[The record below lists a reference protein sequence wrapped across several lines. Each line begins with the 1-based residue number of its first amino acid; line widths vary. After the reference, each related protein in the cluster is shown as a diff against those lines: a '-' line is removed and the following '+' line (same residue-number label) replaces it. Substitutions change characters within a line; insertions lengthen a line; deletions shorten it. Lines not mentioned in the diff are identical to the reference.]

1 MAPSHSRALA
11 CVASAGWTGGN
22 EICHLVAVTSD
33 CRLDATRVMSLT
45 HAPDAPAA
53 VDRPAAPS
61 VAAQPG
67 KASLVESEV
76 AQGESSA
83 DGWMPGPSVKQMD
96 APAERETGITTTASG
111 ASREGTPGRRVVG
124 VGEHVTLTSADAAR
138 WTATDVGKG
147 AAKGGQ
153 GGTYHWVA
161 PARAGA
167 VTIQAAGKQPNSKP
181 ESVTFEVVEPYDVEF
196 QYVDDAAP
204 KDGAPY
210 GAGVYMKVNFLPH
223 TVSWEAVEWLEISG
237 GPSNKQ
243 GVFSRIDDKLMMH
256 NAKAQSFPEPI
267 AHDTAAFGLQRL
279 PDDIAQGG
287 SYQWVIP
294 NHFRVGKT
302 GETKHFVDTVQ
313 TMTLLS
319 TPLEGYAVVSKKG
332 QSTTQINSKTMGP
345 NGKEL
350 PRKIEQAVEEQP
362 AKGEASGL
370 VAGGEAA
377 IAIGEGGAKAAPA
390 QLVRPTLE
398 IPAEIKVK
406 LFEREVPNTP
416 FKFEGELSTEVKAKV
431 ETTGTAAA
439 DKQQGAGVKGG
450 PGLEVDL
457 NERKVKV
464 ITKTRV
470 EKEMNLLNLKFLGLA
485 EQKRSKDGV
494 EILVGFE
501 KNGTVLGAPFTVK
514 ITTGGAVG
522 KKNEIELFGVE
533 GGIDLPAE
541 LNVLQLPKNP
551 YCTGV
556 VDWTMIKVKAALKA
570 DMKSVVRWL
579 IEKGAMGAE
588 AALPAMLTAAGAIG
602 GPLVFSWLAVSAFA
616 DMENLDN
623 PVSDLAT
630 QGAVACK
637 RLPEF
642 LQMAKSTNRVETT
655 FVGELQKIVQQGA
668 DAIGMDPHWVLE
680 GLRHNR
686 DSQAQ
691 LRAAMLAS
699 TKASCIAQG
708 LKMADEYYE
717 SKWISILSKQHYRER
732 AQKIVETRFGLVEGA
747 GWS

>member
-1 MAPSHSRALA
+1 MSVMHETKGT
-11 CVASAGWTGGN
+11 VGAG
-22 EICHLVAVTSD
+22 
-33 CRLDATRVMSLT
+33 
-45 HAPDAPAA
+45 APDRLAEPAA
-53 VDRPAAPS
+53 A
-61 VAAQPG
+61 G
-67 KASLVESEV
+67 KSTLVESELD

-96 APAERETGITTTASG
+96 APAERESGITTKATG
-111 ASREGTPGRRVVG
+111 ESREGVPSRKTVG
-124 VGEHVTLTSADAAR
+124 VGEHVTLTSDDAGR
-138 WTATDVGKG
+138 WTASAVGKG
-147 AAKGGQ
+147 AAKTGQ

-161 PARAGA
+161 PERAGA
-167 VTIQAAGKQPNSKP
+167 VTIEAAAKKPGGKP
-181 ESVTFEVVEPYDVEF
+181 ESVTFDVVEPHDVEF
-196 QYVDDAAP
+196 NYEDDAGP
-204 KDGAPY
+204 KDGAAY

-223 TVSWEAVEWLEISG
+223 TVSWETVEWLEISG

-243 GVFSRIDDKLMMH
+243 GVFARIDDKLMMH
-256 NAKAQSFPEPI
+256 KAKAESFREPI
-267 AHDTAAFGLQRL
+267 AHDTAAFGMQRL

-294 NHFRVGKT
+294 NHFRVGKA

-319 TPLEGYAVVSKKG
+319 SPLEGYATVSKKG
-332 QSTTQINSKTMGP
+332 KATTQINSKTMGP

-350 PRKIEQAVEEQP
+350 PRKIEKAVEEEP
-362 AKGEASGL
+362 AKGEATIGK
-370 VAGGEAA
+370 GEAG
-377 IAIGEGGAKAAPA
+377 IALGEPGAKPAPS
-390 QLVRPTLE
+390 QIVRPTLE

-406 LFEREVPNTP
+406 FLEKHITNTP

-431 ETTGTAAA
+431 ESNNTAAA
-439 DKQQGAGVKGG
+439 DKTKGAGVKGG

-457 NERKVKV
+457 NEAEIKVV
-464 ITKTRV
+464 TKARV
-470 EKEMNLLNLKFLGLA
+470 EKEMNLLNLKFLGIG
-485 EQKRSKDGV
+485 EKKQSKDGV
-494 EILVGFE
+494 EVLVGFE
-501 KNGTVLGAPFTVK
+501 KNGTAFGAPFTVK
-514 ITTGGAVG
+514 VTTGGTVG
-522 KKNEIELFGVE
+522 KKNEIEIFGIE

-541 LNVLQLPKNP
+541 LNVLQLPKNA

-556 VDWTMIKVKAALKA
+556 VDWTVIKVKGALKA
-570 DMKSVVRWL
+570 DMKSVAMWL

-588 AALPAMLTAAGAIG
+588 AALPAMLSAAGAIG
-602 GPLVFSWLAVSAFA
+602 GPLVFSWLSINAFA

-623 PVSDLAT
+623 RVSDMAT

-642 LQMAKSTNRVETT
+642 LQMAKSTNRVETA
-655 FVGELQKIVQQGA
+655 FVDQLQQIVQQGA

-691 LRAAMLAS
+691 LRATMLAS
-699 TKASCIAQG
+699 TKAKCIEQG
-708 LKMADEYYE
+708 LKMADEHHD

-732 AQKIVETRFGLVEGA
+732 AQKIIETRFGLVEGA